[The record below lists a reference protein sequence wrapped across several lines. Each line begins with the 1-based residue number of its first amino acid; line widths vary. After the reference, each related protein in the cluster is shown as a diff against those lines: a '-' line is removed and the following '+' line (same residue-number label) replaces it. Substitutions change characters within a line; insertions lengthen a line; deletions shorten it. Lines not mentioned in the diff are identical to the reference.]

1 MNEIQIYSAVMF
13 FAGVALSQAV
23 FYFDRQEKK
32 KKFYTILS
40 AAILQ
45 ILDSVYSVH
54 MASIEFA
61 RDELKN
67 IEEKDREEYL
77 LKESQK
83 VSVFMELYVLLF
95 IKAVPQEGRKY
106 ITYKTWPE
114 ARTLIKELRGFMQDE
129 KNKR

>member
-13 FAGVALSQAV
+13 FAGVVLSQAV

-32 KKFYTILS
+32 KKFYIILS

-61 RDELKN
+61 RDELKT

-129 KNKR
+129 KSKR